1 MDFAVRFLL
10 AGGLLLVLFAGVF
23 DGEDDLDFDVLDL
36 AGVEVFLLL
45 GRGAFFGLLGEGG
58 DFGVVLEGGVVGFGV
73 LDLDVVVE
81 DGDGVDFDDFVVYFV
96 EELFG
101 FSVGVVEC
109 FHEQIL
115 LGDILWYPERE
126 LRDMVFF
133 QQFPEILFLLLI
145 RYDTYHPFEVP
156 D

>member
-1 MDFAVRFLL
+1 MDFAVGFLL

-45 GRGAFFGLLGEGG
+45 GRGALFGLLGEGG
-58 DFGVVLEGGVVGFGV
+58 DFGVVLQGGVVGFGV

-81 DGDGVDFDDFVVYFV
+81 DGDGVDLDDFVVDFV
-96 EELFG
+96 QQLLG

-126 LRDMVFF
+126 LRDMVLF

-145 RYDTYHPFEVP
+145 RYDTYHSFEVP